1 MMYPAKTTGSANDGM
16 ESIFATLISG
26 LLLANVGVTLRMSL
40 VLSRHLG
47 EHKGSSIA
55 AELIR
60 HAEACAIVRRGHGN

>member
-1 MMYPAKTTGSANDGM
+1 M
-16 ESIFATLISG
+16 ETIFATVISG

-47 EHKGSSIA
+47 EHRGGSMA

-60 HAEACAIVRRGHGN
+60 HAEACAIMRRGGSRGN